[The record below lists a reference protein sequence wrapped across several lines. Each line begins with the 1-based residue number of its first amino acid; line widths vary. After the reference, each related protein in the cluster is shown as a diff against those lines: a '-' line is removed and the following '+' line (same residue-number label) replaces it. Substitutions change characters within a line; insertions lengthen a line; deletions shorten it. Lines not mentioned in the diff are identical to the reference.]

1 MQIEI
6 NGKRNITLDFNAP
19 KKFRLVKDGAE
30 IPYIRTGKN
39 SFRLSKPVDGFVELE
54 EIVEFLKI

>member
-19 KKFRLVKDGAE
+19 KKFRLTQNGAE
-30 IPYIRTGKN
+30 IPYIRT
-39 SFRLSKPVDGFVELE
+39 
-54 EIVEFLKI
+54 